1 MPLKFNGLTAHVC
14 SDGEELEAYGI
25 QAEDKN
31 VMLCWIASETGKE
44 FTVHWGDES
53 ATQILQVTTSM
64 DGRVCNR
71 RAHQKQATGKTS
83 GVEETP
89 GQRRPYQFAPLVLT
103 DDEGVAS
110 SKAALSEK
118 LGVVEVVMRSVDHF
132 VENGTYYSVGNVSRI
147 GPAHEKSKK
156 AGAHAVSF
164 GDIQTIAP
172 QKSLSAY
179 GLKEEPVA
187 IFRFRYRP
195 LALLQANGIA
205 PLPPKPPRGKK
216 RPSDTGDPAA
226 AGPSNSKR
234 PRPAPSDDEGSESD
248 DADADRVTFLQE
260 QIVMLQDR
268 LAREQARKPKNSVK
282 REGSPIRL
290 PHGDDDIIDLTVKR
304 EASPIMVPDGAD
316 DDIIDLT

>member
-1 MPLKFNGLTAHVC
+1 MPLKLNGYTAHVC
-14 SDGEELEAYGI
+14 SDGKELEAHGL
-25 QAEDKN
+25 QAEGGN
-31 VMLCWIASETGKE
+31 AVSCWIASESGKE
-44 FTVHWGDES
+44 FTVHWGDDT
-53 ATQILQVTTSM
+53 ATATLQVLISM
-64 DGRVCNR
+64 DGRICER
-71 RAHQKQATGKTS
+71 RAHEKTATGTTY

-118 LGVVEVVMRSVDHF
+118 LGVLEVVMRSVDRY
-132 VENGTYYSVGNVSRI
+132 VENETYYSVGKVSRI

-164 GDIQTIAP
+164 GDIKAAAP
-172 QKSLSAY
+172 QKSLSTR

-205 PLPPKPPRGKK
+205 PLPPKAARGKK
-216 RPSDTGDPAA
+216 RPLDAGEPAA

-234 PRPAPSDDEGSESD
+234 PRPATSDEESSGSDDD
-248 DADADRVTFLQE
+248 DADRVTFLRE
-260 QIVMLQDR
+260 QIVMLQDQ
-268 LAREQARKPKNSVK
+268 LEREQAKKSKDADK
-282 REGSPIRL
+282 REASPIRL
-290 PHGDDDIIDLTVKR
+290 PDGDDDIIDLTVKR
-304 EASPIMVPDGAD
+304 EASPIMVPNGAD